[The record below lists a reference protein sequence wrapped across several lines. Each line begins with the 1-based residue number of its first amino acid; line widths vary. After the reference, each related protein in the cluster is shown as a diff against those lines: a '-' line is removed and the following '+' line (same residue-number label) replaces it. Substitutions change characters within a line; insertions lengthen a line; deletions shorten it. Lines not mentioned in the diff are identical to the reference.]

1 MQPTQLK
8 IVSNVLVIT
17 WLSMALLFTS
27 CTKVIDFDVSDTNV
41 HLVVDGSVT
50 SELINHRVKLSK
62 TASYFSNAHPPVV
75 SGAIVKVSD
84 GTTIWTYSELSDEP
98 GTYQSDSVFQALPG
112 YTYTLIIQSEGQEY
126 QASET
131 LQTGAQLDSFD
142 LKQQFK
148 PIPFEN
154 KVDSSYT
161 LSVWGQEVP
170 GVRNFYMWKV
180 KLNGSFGFT
189 DTLKNIYFLDDKGI
203 DGAYIPGYPIY
214 NIDKQYIHS
223 GDTISIYGYTITEN
237 YYEYLRSILLETY
250 WRGDSPWDGP
260 PANIPSNLNNG
271 ALGYFWVA
279 PLSKRTKIMD

>member
-1 MQPTQLK
+1 MKTPFK
-8 IVSNVLVIT
+8 FVLNWHI
-17 WLSMALLFTS
+17 LSWIILVLSSSS

-50 SELINHRVKLSK
+50 SELIHHRVKLSK
-62 TASYFSNAHPPVV
+62 TASYFSNSHPPVV
-75 SGAIVKVSD
+75 SNAIVQVSD
-84 GTTIWTYSELSDEP
+84 GTKTWNYTENPNEP
-98 GTYQSDSVFQALPG
+98 GTYLSDSIFQALPG
-112 YTYTLIIQSEGQEY
+112 LTYTLIIQSEGQEY
-126 QASET
+126 KASET
-131 LQTGAQLDSFD
+131 LQTGAQLDSVD

-189 DTLKNIYFLDDKGI
+189 DTLKNVYFLDDKGI

-223 GDTISIYGYTITEN
+223 GDTVSIYGYTITEN

-279 PLSKRTKIMD
+279 PLSVKTKIMD